1 MPDFSRRATTPE
13 LMDTEVVDFDDFR
26 ICLSHLAL
34 VNRLTLAYR
43 PTLQWLNL
51 MAARLAGKGALS
63 VVDVGSGYGDMLR
76 LVARWARRRGI
87 AVELTGVDLNP
98 WSARAAAAA
107 TPADMRIQYVT
118 ADLFD
123 YRPARPP
130 DIILSS
136 LFAHHL
142 PDPALVRFIAWM
154 EATARRGWFIN
165 DLRRDPLA
173 YRLFA
178 LGTAF
183 GGWHRFIRHD
193 GLISITRSFDEADW
207 TRLLRKAEVPDGAAE
222 VVRRFPY
229 RLCVGRLRG

>member
-13 LMDTEVVDFDDFR
+13 LMDTEVVDLDDFR
-26 ICLSHLAL
+26 SCLAHLSL

-43 PTLQWLNL
+43 PTLQWLDHL
-51 MAARLAGKGALS
+51 ATRLEDGATLS
-63 VVDVGSGYGDMLR
+63 IVDAGSGYGDMLR
-76 LVARWARRRGI
+76 QVARWAGRRGI
-87 AVELTGVDLNP
+87 KVELTGVDLNP
-98 WSARAAAAA
+98 WSAKAAAAA
-107 TPADMRIQYVT
+107 TPSDMRIEYVT

-123 YRPARPP
+123 YRPKRPP
-130 DIILSS
+130 DIVLSS

-142 PDPALVRFIAWM
+142 PEPALVRFIAWM
-154 EATARRGWFIN
+154 EATAQRGWFIN

-207 TRLLRKAEVPDGAAE
+207 GRLLAKAEVPDGAAD
-222 VVRRFPY
+222 VVRHFPY
-229 RLCVGRLRG
+229 RLCVGRLR